1 MGAYEYTNQPPVADA
16 GADQTVTAD
25 TSCRA
30 VVALDGTHMIT
41 LTVRDRRGGSSSD
54 TLVVSVVDAT
64 PPVIQS
70 AVPTPSVL
78 WPVKRQVVDVTIAAS
93 ASLSSPARG

>member
-1 MGAYEYTNQPPVADA
+1 MADA

-70 AVPTPSVL
+70 AATPSV
-78 WPVKRQVVDVTIAAS
+78 PVAGEAAVRRRHYRCVCF
-93 ASLSSPARG
+93 AFLPR

>member
-1 MGAYEYTNQPPVADA
+1 MGVYEYTNQPPVADA

-41 LTVRDRRGGSSSD
+41 LTVRDLARRLFVGHAGRQRRRRDAAGDPVGGA
-54 TLVVSVVDAT
+54 DAVG
-64 PPVIQS
+64 PVAGEA
-70 AVPTPSVL
+70 AVRRRHYRCVCFAFLP
-78 WPVKRQVVDVTIAAS
+78 R
-93 ASLSSPARG
+93 